1 MCNYP
6 YLLHTLSHVYD
17 RKFETT
23 TAVKHRGINAVQ
35 CAPYRHCGHI
45 SKEPSKGHAEK
56 NISRPHEIK
65 FRSHELHGECRGLI
79 TESLEI
85 IFTDMRQKRD
95 SQQPR
100 YTHHLRLPKKPA
112 QQPHHFSAHVC
123 CGQTAGWI
131 KMPLGMEVS
140 AQATFL
146 DVDPA
151 PPSHAKGHN
160 SLILF
165 RPMSTVAKKG
175 RPSQQL
181 LSSCCTAD
189 GRESI
194 YFTMGRHVCPAM
206 KSSRTCLSS
215 THASRQNFSVLVLV
229 LEPFLPL
236 LGSVSQFLSRGH
248 GSAL

>member
-100 YTHHLRLPKKPA
+100 YTHHLRLPKKTGTATSPLFGPCLLWPNGWMDQDATWYGGLGPGHILRCGPSSPLPRKGA
-112 QQPHHFSAHVC
+112 Q
-123 CGQTAGWI
+123 
-131 KMPLGMEVS
+131 
-140 AQATFL
+140 
-146 DVDPA
+146 
-151 PPSHAKGHN
+151 
-160 SLILF
+160 
-165 RPMSTVAKKG
+165 
-175 RPSQQL
+175 
-181 LSSCCTAD
+181 
-189 GRESI
+189 
-194 YFTMGRHVCPAM
+194 
-206 KSSRTCLSS
+206 
-215 THASRQNFSVLVLV
+215 
-229 LEPFLPL
+229 
-236 LGSVSQFLSRGH
+236 
-248 GSAL
+248 